1 MPDEIK
7 TKNANR
13 SFIVVSNHKN
23 SELRPIGQADSPR
36 SSYPIIHRI

>member
-13 SFIVVSNHKN
+13 SFIVVSNHKIQN
-23 SELRPIGQADSPR
+23 SDRSDKQILEEQPTDQAS
-36 SSYPIIHRI
+36 